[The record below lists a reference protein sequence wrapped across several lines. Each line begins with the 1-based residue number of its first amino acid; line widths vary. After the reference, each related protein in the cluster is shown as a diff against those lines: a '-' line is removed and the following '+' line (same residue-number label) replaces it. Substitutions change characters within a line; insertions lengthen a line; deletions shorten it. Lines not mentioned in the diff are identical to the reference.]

1 MSHEKTAFAAL
12 FLSASLLAGG
22 TASAK
27 EILGLGTPNAT
38 QFRAKASA
46 SDAFEVLSSKIA
58 LTHATNPDI
67 KSFAQMMI
75 EDHTKSTKKLVAIGG
90 ISMASLK
97 TKMKPGHDG
106 KYVDNDLLGSNAAE
120 LNSLDSK
127 SNADFNKTYIDDQVK
142 GHEDAVS
149 LLEDYA
155 KNGDNAKL
163 KSFAHDILPTVK
175 EHLAKAK
182 EIQKAIGG

>member
-1 MSHEKTAFAAL
+1 MKTPFAAL
-12 FLSASLLAGG
+12 FLSASLLVG

-27 EILGLGTPNAT
+27 EILGVGTPDAT

-58 LTHATNPDI
+58 LTHATNLDL
-67 KSFAQMMI
+67 KSFARMMI
-75 EDHTKSTKKLVAIGG
+75 ADHTKSTKKLVSLGG

-127 SNADFNKTYIDDQVK
+127 SNRDFDKTYINDQVK

-155 KNGDNAKL
+155 RNGDNAKL

-175 EHLAKAK
+175 QHLARAK
-182 EIQKAIGG
+182 ELQKQLGA

>member
-1 MSHEKTAFAAL
+1 MKTNITAL
-12 FLSASLLAGG
+12 LLSVSLLAGG
-22 TASAK
+22 AASAK
-27 EILGLGTPNAT
+27 EILGMGTPNST

-58 LTHATNPDI
+58 LTHATKPDL
-67 KSFAQMMI
+67 KDFARMMI
-75 EDHTKSTKKLVAIGG
+75 ADHTKSTRKLVSLGG

-106 KYVDNDLLGSNAAE
+106 KFVDNDLLGSNAAE
-120 LNSLDSK
+120 LNSLNSK
-127 SNADFNKTYIDDQVK
+127 SNGDFDKTYIDDQVK
-142 GHEDAVS
+142 GHEDMVS

-155 KNGDNAKL
+155 KNGDNPKL
-163 KSFAHDILPTVK
+163 KAFAHDILPTVK

-182 EIQKAIGG
+182 DIQKAIGA

>member
-1 MSHEKTAFAAL
+1 MKTQFAAL
-12 FLSASLLAGG
+12 FLSASLLAG

-27 EILGLGTPNAT
+27 EILGMGTPNAT
-38 QFRAKASA
+38 QFRAKATA
-46 SDAFEVLSSKIA
+46 SDAFEVLSSRIA
-58 LTHATNPDI
+58 LTHATNPDL
-67 KSFAQMMI
+67 KSFARMMI
-75 EDHTKSTKKLVAIGG
+75 DDHTKSTNKLVALGG
-90 ISMASLK
+90 ISKASLK
-97 TKMKPGHDG
+97 TKMKPGRDG
-106 KYVDNDLLGSNAAE
+106 KFVSNDLLGSNADE

-127 SNADFNKTYIDDQVK
+127 SNDDFNKTYIDDQVK

-163 KSFAHDILPTVK
+163 KDFAKDILPTVK

-182 EIQKAIGG
+182 ALQKALHA